1 MNTNEL
7 KTFIKE
13 ECGDPAVGICDVS
26 DLSTSQVEALHKT
39 NTTMAKYSLIFDPGT
54 PVLHPR
60 EFLDNARSALV
71 VGSNAFFGRP
81 ELPGSP
87 PRGEIMNFFVNQDCV
102 VYSGGVADRITTFF
116 TNNGYQAAYVA
127 NGLPLKIMSARSG
140 LGTYGKNGIILAP
153 GKGSWL
159 ALNVI
164 ITDAELEPDEPLGD
178 VCGDCTKCQEA
189 CPTHALDTPYT
200 CDIEKCITLHTIY
213 NQIGI
218 PETVQDNMGTRI
230 AHCNACLDAC
240 PKNKNL
246 PLQTEVSLPDELVYP
261 EIAPLLSMTEE
272 VFQEKYGGSFL
283 EFVMMDKKYLQ
294 RNAAIAL
301 GNYGDKDY
309 APTLF
314 EALKG
319 HPEEIVRCAAARSL
333 GKLQATEGLDRF
345 LADPSPVIQKAVI
358 SALEGSEPQ

>member
-1 MNTNEL
+1 MNTDEL

-13 ECGDPAVGICDVS
+13 ECGDPALGICDVS
-26 DLSTSQVEALHKT
+26 NLTVSQVAELRKT
-39 NTTMAKYSLIFDPGT
+39 NTTMAKYSPIFDPGT
-54 PVLHPR
+54 PVLHPG
-60 EFLDNARSALV
+60 EFLDNARTTLV
-71 VGSNAFFGRP
+71 IGSNAYFGRP

-102 VYSGGVADRITTFF
+102 VYSGGVADKITTFLSKQ
-116 TNNGYQAAYVA
+116 GYHSASVA

-140 LGTYGKNGIILAP
+140 LGTYGKNGVIQAP

-164 ITDAELEPDEPLGD
+164 ITDAELEPDEPLED
-178 VCGDCTKCQEA
+178 ACGGCTKCQEA
-189 CPTHALDTPYT
+189 CPTHALDTPYI
-200 CDIEKCITLHTIY
+200 CDIEQCITLHTIY

-218 PETVQDNMGTRI
+218 PEHIQDTMGTRI
-230 AHCNACLDAC
+230 THCNACLDAC
-240 PKNKNL
+240 PKNTKL
-246 PLQTEVSLPDELVYP
+246 SLQTEVSIPGDLVYP
-261 EIAPLLSMTEE
+261 EIAPLLTMTEE

-301 GNYGDKDY
+301 GNYGDTGY

-314 EALKG
+314 KALET
-319 HPEEIVRCAAARSL
+319 HPEEIVRSAAARSL
-333 GKLQATEGLDRF
+333 GKLKATKGMEKF
-345 LADPSPVIQKAVI
+345 LSDPSLIVQKAVI
-358 SALEGSEPQ
+358 SAFEGTEQI